1 MLNESLYDNTAL
13 IKPNLDQ
20 DVDNEHINYEFTF
33 QVNHYIT

>member
-20 DVDNEHINYEFTF
+20 DVDNKG
-33 QVNHYIT
+33 